1 MEKIFGGEIQYF
13 RLEDRYWEKVVEKL
27 KESGLNFVSTYIPW
41 GIHEIKK
48 GIFDFEGR
56 KSQKTNL
63 IKFLEIVKKYELKIA
78 VRPGPFICNEFLY
91 GGYPE
96 RIVKENPEI
105 FVLDYQNRHTKGYWI
120 PKKEGSQPSYL
131 HPKYL
136 EECETWLSAVSEVI
150 KPYLSINGGPIE
162 MINLDNEVSYI
173 TMDSM
178 FDSDYNECMVG
189 KDGYYYKFLKNKYKD
204 VVNLPKVPFYNVKEF
219 EDIQAPRNLVEVE
232 KNLIYYFDW
241 IEFKEWVMAEYLK
254 RLREIYEKNGIKGVT
269 FYTNLNPHRPEGV
282 PTNPKKFEDAVKG
295 IVGYDFY
302 RNPFLSFSGYV
313 SMARVLRYLESVLK
327 FTWSAEFMAGW
338 WFEDISKCWLTYE
351 HHKFMS
357 LSAISNGCKG
367 IFYFMFHDRE
377 TWGGSPVSDK
387 GHIRSVYYGIKD
399 FLSIVNKFED
409 WENLKINYDKIG
421 LIYYRPYH
429 WHTYLGDPSPCNDNS
444 IYVGQPVMNGLKA
457 GLLTKEYEGI
467 FRLLLLAGYSPRI
480 VDIIDSSKKI
490 KDCKVLIFTTGT
502 FLDKKTE
509 KLLID
514 FVKNGGVLVT
524 GPFIP
529 EFTPEGEKIVQI
541 KNILNIK
548 FSSKI
553 DKLETDKIS
562 LNQFFLDNYNENF
575 FKVGNLPVLNIIRY
589 GKGKIYFLRGL
600 IGQSEPLDEPEGN
613 INLIHQI
620 LKRENINPCLS
631 HSWGNRGT
639 PMTMSAYIG
648 GKVIFGK
655 DTVWFEK
662 VIDDW
667 RKFKVE
673 FKEENFWVNASKKL
687 LEKQIEKSNREFLIT
702 MPDFGDALTCFSL
715 LKGVENLLIDIIEI
729 PDLIIEKI
737 YEFVNAWIKTHKF
750 FHSIYSKKI
759 IGDTTWLLWAPGRT
773 YACQSD
779 FSTMISPKLF
789 EKFVVFELEIL
800 SEYLEYMAWHLDGPD
815 EIKHLDI
822 LLSLPYIKVI
832 QIVPGA
838 GRPPCASP
846 LWLPI
851 IDKILKNG
859 KNVITYASNKE
870 EFEIL
875 IKSFYSGKILISCG
889 IVDIE
894 DQKQK
899 EFFNF
904 VEKYI

>member
-1 MEKIFGGEIQYF
+1 MEEKIINKLRKIEDWWKGKSDCPLIQISKF
-13 RLEDRYWEKVVEKL
+13 KDKNFINLNEHWKKENELPNFEK
-27 KESGLNFVSTYIPW
+27 FVNAQI
-41 GIHEIKK
+41 E
-48 GIFDFEGR
+48 
-56 KSQKTNL
+56 N
-63 IKFLEIVKKYELKIA
+63 VKK
-78 VRPGPFICNEFLY
+78 
-91 GGYPE
+91 
-96 RIVKENPEI
+96 
-105 FVLDYQNRHTKGYWI
+105 
-120 PKKEGSQPSYL
+120 
-131 HPKYL
+131 
-136 EECETWLSAVSEVI
+136 
-150 KPYLSINGGPIE
+150 IE
-162 MINLDNEVSYI
+162 YFGVSY
-173 TMDSM
+173 
-178 FDSDYNECMVG
+178 
-189 KDGYYYKFLKNKYKD
+189 
-204 VVNLPKVPFYNVKEF
+204 
-219 EDIQAPRNLVEVE
+219 
-232 KNLIYYFDW
+232 
-241 IEFKEWVMAEYLK
+241 
-254 RLREIYEKNGIKGVT
+254 
-269 FYTNLNPHRPEGV
+269 
-282 PTNPKKFEDAVKG
+282 
-295 IVGYDFY
+295 
-302 RNPFLSFSGYV
+302 
-313 SMARVLRYLESVLK
+313 
-327 FTWSAEFMAGW
+327 
-338 WFEDISKCWLTYE
+338 
-351 HHKFMS
+351 
-357 LSAISNGCKG
+357 
-367 IFYFMFHDRE
+367 
-377 TWGGSPVSDK
+377 
-387 GHIRSVYYGIKD
+387 
-399 FLSIVNKFED
+399 
-409 WENLKINYDKIG
+409 
-421 LIYYRPYH
+421 
-429 WHTYLGDPSPCNDNS
+429 
-444 IYVGQPVMNGLKA
+444 
-457 GLLTKEYEGI
+457 
-467 FRLLLLAGYSPRI
+467 
-480 VDIIDSSKKI
+480 
-490 KDCKVLIFTTGT
+490 
-502 FLDKKTE
+502 
-509 KLLID
+509 
-514 FVKNGGVLVT
+514 
-524 GPFIP
+524 
-529 EFTPEGEKIVQI
+529 
-541 KNILNIK
+541 
-548 FSSKI
+548 
-553 DKLETDKIS
+553 
-562 LNQFFLDNYNENF
+562 
-575 FKVGNLPVLNIIRY
+575 
-589 GKGKIYFLRGL
+589 
-600 IGQSEPLDEPEGN
+600 
-613 INLIHQI
+613 
-620 LKRENINPCLS
+620 PCLS

-687 LEKQIEKSNREFLIT
+687 LEKQIEKSNGEFLIT

-875 IKSFYSGKILISCG
+875 IKSFYSGKIFISCG